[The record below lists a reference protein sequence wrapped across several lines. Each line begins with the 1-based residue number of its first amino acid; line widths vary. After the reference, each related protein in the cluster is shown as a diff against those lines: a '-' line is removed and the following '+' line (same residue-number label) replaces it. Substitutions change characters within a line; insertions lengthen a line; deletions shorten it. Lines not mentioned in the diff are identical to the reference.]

1 MNHSLAIHLQPYV
14 VQVVNSFI
22 SPFIS
27 STVIVLFAAVIF
39 VPSAKAQSGFW
50 SWHPVKRLLAVIFLT
65 PFVPLCFFIW
75 PFLLLAWLLR
85 PRCHCQSCQDDD

>member
-1 MNHSLAIHLQPYV
+1 MNHSLAIHLQSYV

-27 STVIVLFAAVIF
+27 STVIVLCAAVVF
-39 VPSAKAQSGFW
+39 APKTESGYW
-50 SWHPVKRLLAVIFLT
+50 SWHPVKRLLVVIFLI
-65 PFVPLCFFIW
+65 PFVPLCIFIW

-85 PRCHCQSCQDDD
+85 PRCNCQSCQDDD